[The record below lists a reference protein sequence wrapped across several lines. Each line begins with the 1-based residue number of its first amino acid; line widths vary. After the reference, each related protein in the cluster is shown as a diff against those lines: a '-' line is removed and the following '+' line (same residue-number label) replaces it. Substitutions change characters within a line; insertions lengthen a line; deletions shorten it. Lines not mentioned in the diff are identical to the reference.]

1 MNDQQSQ
8 STFTQDDSYVN
19 SYQPPQMADDTTA
32 QAPVAADQQVEPA
45 AVAAANNTPVADEQP
60 QQASGSS
67 QTLEEQNVFFLLV
80 VDKSNPQEK
89 ESFLDELQQVIWED
103 FLESDVKLLITQ
115 EETKQLEELMQ
126 KPDMPEEEKQE
137 KIVVFL
143 EKIIPDLEE
152 IMLEKAVELKGDMFK
167 ERILGLKEF
176 YATDAE
182 KLTAVN
188 KAEDL
193 MSQNLWLDSATV
205 LNQLQ

>member
-32 QAPVAADQQVEPA
+32 PAPVAADQPVEPA

-67 QTLEEQNVFFLLV
+67 QTLEEQNVFFLLG